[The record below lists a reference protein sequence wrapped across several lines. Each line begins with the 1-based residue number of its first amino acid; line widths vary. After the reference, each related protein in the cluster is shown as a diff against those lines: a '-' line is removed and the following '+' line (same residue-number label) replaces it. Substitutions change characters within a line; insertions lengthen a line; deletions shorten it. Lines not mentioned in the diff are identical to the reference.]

1 MMARPSVTRALS
13 LGEDRSMTVTLAPRD
28 AIVICFAHAAYQMA
42 ARFEARGLG
51 LKHAQA
57 WNRDEL
63 LASLP
68 TADVLVISG
77 LWRNDLLAHAPR
89 LRFIQGI
96 GAGYNQFDLDALR
109 ARGIRFANA
118 AGVNRIAVGDHALA
132 LILAAARLIPQ
143 ARDNQRRR
151 HWRSMIS
158 DIAAREDELAGK
170 TLGIVGL
177 GSIGSRVARLA
188 RAFDMRVLGLR
199 RDVAKGGEHVD
210 EVLPPARLLDLLAR
224 SDYVVLTCPL
234 TDETRGLIGARALA
248 AMKPSAYLVNV
259 ARGACVDEAALLDAL
274 RAGRL
279 AGAALDTF
287 VDEPLPADSPFWELD
302 NVIIT
307 PHTAGETRKY
317 EENVLDIL
325 VANLERLWRGDPR
338 LVNEIV

>member
-1 MMARPSVTRALS
+1 
-13 LGEDRSMTVTLAPRD
+13 
-28 AIVICFAHAAYQMA
+28 
-42 ARFEARGLG
+42 
-51 LKHAQA
+51 
-57 WNRDEL
+57 
-63 LASLP
+63 
-68 TADVLVISG
+68 
-77 LWRNDLLAHAPR
+77 
-89 LRFIQGI
+89 
-96 GAGYNQFDLDALR
+96 
-109 ARGIRFANA
+109 
-118 AGVNRIAVGDHALA
+118 
-132 LILAAARLIPQ
+132 
-143 ARDNQRRR
+143 
-151 HWRSMIS
+151 
-158 DIAAREDELAGK
+158 
-170 TLGIVGL
+170 
-177 GSIGSRVARLA
+177 
-188 RAFDMRVLGLR
+188 
-199 RDVAKGGEHVD
+199 VAKGGEHVD

-224 SDYVVLTCPL
+224 SDFVVLTCPL

-259 ARGACVDEAALLDAL
+259 ARGACVDETALLDAL